1 MMLKILFCEEIAE
14 KLKSQP
20 ASAIL
25 RIIFVKLLLQCC
37 KVQFFPWS
45 SVDFSL
51 YHLNSFVSNGTY
63 ICSFCNILPDKLVGV
78 LDSSFLP

>member
-1 MMLKILFCEEIAE
+1 MKGKVVQSTRSGFVIINISIRTNIRTVITF
-14 KLKSQP
+14 SQLISSTP
-20 ASAIL
+20 
-25 RIIFVKLLLQCC
+25 IFSC
-37 KVQFFPWS
+37 S

-78 LDSSFLP
+78 LDSSFLL